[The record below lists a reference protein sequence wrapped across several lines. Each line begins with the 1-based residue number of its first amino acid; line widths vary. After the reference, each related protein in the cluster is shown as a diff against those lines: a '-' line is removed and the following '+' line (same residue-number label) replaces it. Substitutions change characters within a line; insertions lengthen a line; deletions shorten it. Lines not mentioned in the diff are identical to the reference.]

1 MRPLR
6 VCRIGRSEERKG
18 KETHVERLSKPGARI
33 MVEKG
38 TSSGSRVHEIYAI
51 NEGDLWC
58 GLLVYERF

>member
-1 MRPLR
+1 MKKKT
-6 VCRIGRSEERKG
+6 ENNA
-18 KETHVERLSKPGARI
+18 HVERLSKPGARI
-33 MVEKG
+33 MVKKG